1 MRFWHKR
8 RFKETPL
15 LSVIVAA
22 FTRDDPRLQAALLC
36 LVHSFRAQ
44 TYTNWEMLVIHDG
57 PGSGMGGAFK
67 RLEEPRVTLLE
78 TEERKHNFGHPHRQ
92 LGIDQAKGTW
102 LMLTN
107 GDNYYVPTFIE
118 ALLYEASARKAD
130 FAYCDMVHSHKQWKP
145 MSCQPRYRYLDL
157 GGLIVKTA
165 LARQVPFNRTNFAA
179 DGDWI
184 NRLADKARGRI
195 AKVAATL
202 FVHN

>member
-1 MRFWHKR
+1 MRFWKPR
-8 RFKETPL
+8 AFKVRPL
-15 LSVIVAA
+15 LSVVVAA

-44 TYTNWEMLVIHDG
+44 TYAQWEMLVIHDG
-57 PGSGMGGAFK
+57 PGSGMGGHFK
-67 RLEEPRVTLLE
+67 RLDDPRVTLRE

-92 LGIDQAKGTW
+92 GGIDAARGDW

-107 GDNYYVPTFIE
+107 GDNYYAPTFVE
-118 ALLYEASARKAD
+118 ALLHEAVTKKSD
-130 FAYCDMVHSHKQWKP
+130 LAYCDMVHSHKQWKP
-145 MSCQPRYRYLDL
+145 MSCQPRYRFLDL
-157 GGLIVKTA
+157 GGLVVKTA

-184 NRLADKARGRI
+184 NRLAAKARGKI
-195 AKVAATL
+195 AKVTATL